1 LLEIGINTQKKEEFE
16 VFVEKKMKSNR
27 KVAVKLRKDSLLYE
41 CLANQ
46 TIY

>member
-1 LLEIGINTQKKEEFE
+1 MGINTQKKDEFE
-16 VFVEKKMKSNR
+16 VFLEKKVKSNT
-27 KVAVKLRKDSLLYE
+27 KVAVKLRRDSLLCE